1 MSNNKTIKLPTTDN
15 ELNMNRILLPFL
27 FLLGISFSAC
37 EKNAPDLPDMPPPAE
52 LNILLGNPSQA
63 TTNVSNSNNYLISL
77 PEYALSYNR
86 TKGIPNWV
94 SWYLS
99 SEWLG
104 PVNRQD
110 DFRPYDQLPAGWY
123 QVSSI
128 DYIGSGFDRGHNCP
142 SGDRTLTVAD
152 NSSTFFMVNIIPQ
165 APQVNQDPWEKMETY
180 CRQLAQQGNELY
192 IITGNYGIGGTGN
205 NGFAATISGGK
216 VTVPAAIWKAV
227 LVLPRGEN
235 DLSRITE
242 NTRLIA
248 VIIPNENIAGNLS
261 WGDYRTTVNQIEITT
276 GYDLFSNIP
285 LAIQDILEAKK
296 DTGPTN

>member
-1 MSNNKTIKLPTTDN
+1 
-15 ELNMNRILLPFL
+15 MNRILLPFL
-27 FLLGISFSAC
+27 FFLGISFSAC
-37 EKNAPDLPDMPPPAE
+37 EKNTPDPPDMPPPAE
-52 LNILLGNPSQA
+52 LNMLLGNPSQA
-63 TTNVSNSNNYLISL
+63 TTSVSNFNNYLISL

-86 TKGIPNWV
+86 TRGIPNWV

-99 SEWLG
+99 TEWLG

-123 QVSSI
+123 QVSSM

-152 NSSTFFMVNIIPQ
+152 NSSTFYMVNIIPQ
-165 APQVNQDPWEKMETY
+165 APEVNQGPWERLETY

-192 IITGNYGIGGTGN
+192 IIMGNYGSGGTGN
-205 NGFAATISGGK
+205 NGFATTISGGK
-216 VTVPAAIWKAV
+216 VTVPAATWKAV
-227 LVLPRGEN
+227 LILPRGGDDIN
-235 DLSRITE
+235 RITE

-248 VIIPNENIAGNLS
+248 VIIPNENIAANLH

-285 LAIQDILEAKK
+285 IAIQDILEARK